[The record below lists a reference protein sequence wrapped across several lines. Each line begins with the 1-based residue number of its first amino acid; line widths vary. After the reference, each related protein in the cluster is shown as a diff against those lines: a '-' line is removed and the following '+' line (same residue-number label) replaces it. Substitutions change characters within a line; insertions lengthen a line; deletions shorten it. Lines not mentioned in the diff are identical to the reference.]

1 MIDERVALNLDNMQ
15 RAAVDAVSFV
25 EGISQADF
33 LENQKVQ
40 MACAM
45 CLVIIG
51 ESTARIEQRSPDFVA
66 AHSDWPWDQI
76 RGLRNR
82 IVHDYFKL
90 DLSTI
95 WLTIRESL
103 PKLLSNIEAMGELDP
118 RLWPKDDPPQS
129 GS

>member
-15 RAAVDAVSFV
+15 RAALDA
-25 EGISQADF
+25 ISF
-33 LENQKVQ
+33 LEDIAETKFLADTRLQ

-51 ESTARIEQRSPDFVA
+51 ESTSRIEKRSPAFVA

-82 IVHDYFKL
+82 IVHDYFEL

-95 WLTIRESL
+95 WTTVKQSL
-103 PKLLSNIEAMGELDP
+103 PKLLSNIAELGELDP
-118 RLWPKDDPPQS
+118 RPPPSSGPDHS